1 MLEISPSK
9 VAHIIIKAREY
20 EAKVSAWDESKDS
33 GDADE
38 EPQSI
43 LEDFGPDATRA
54 EIAEFIAGLNEDEQ
68 ANLVALMWIG
78 RGTYSADDFD
88 AAVAT
93 ARAEHVNATEAYLL
107 GTPLLSEYL
116 ADGLEK
122 MGVSEAAAQ
131 EDLLGIEENEF
142 PPET

>member
-20 EAKVSAWDESKDS
+20 EAKVGAWDESRET

-38 EPQSI
+38 NPQSI
-43 LEDFGPDATRA
+43 LEDLGSDASRQ
-54 EIAEFIAGLNEDEQ
+54 ELAEFIADLNEDEQ
-68 ANLVALMWIG
+68 ADLVALTWVG
-78 RGTYSADDFD
+78 RGTYPAEEFD
-88 AAVAT
+88 AAVAV
-93 ARAEHVNATEAYLL
+93 AKAEHVNATEDYLL

-122 MGVSEAAAQ
+122 MGVSDAEV
-131 EDLLGIEENEF
+131 ESDLLGNEENET

>member
-20 EAKVSAWDESKDS
+20 EAKVAAWDESKGS

-43 LEDFGPDATRA
+43 LEDLGTDATRA
-54 EIAEFIAGLNEDEQ
+54 ELSEFIADLNEDEQ
-68 ANLVALMWIG
+68 ADLVALTWIG
-78 RGTYSADDFD
+78 RGTYSADEFD
-88 AAVAT
+88 TAVAT
-93 ARAEHVNATEAYLL
+93 AKAEHVNATESYLL

-122 MGVSEAAAQ
+122 MGVSETAAE
-131 EDLLGIEENEF
+131 EDLLGNEENEF